1 MAWLNIKGLSK
12 IERDTFI
19 VSDINLVQESQQ
31 KIAIAGS
38 TGSGKTTL
46 LKMIAGLVQPSSGEI
61 FFKDK
66 KVLGPVEKLLPGHK
80 SIAYL
85 SQHFE
90 LRNNYYVYE
99 LLEMANKIEQSE
111 ADKIYRICKIEHL
124 LKRRTNE
131 LSGGEKQRIVLAKK
145 LTTAP
150 ELLLLDE
157 PFSNLD
163 TVHKNIIKQVIA
175 AIGEQLKITCMMISH
190 DPSDI
195 LAWADWIMIMQEGKL
210 IQQGS
215 SKEVYKKPINEYVAG
230 LLGEYNLI
238 DQSVTTG
245 FSNFE
250 NIIQNNKKLLL
261 RPEQISIAA
270 ATNIAQQDMVK
281 QVTFRGSDYMV
292 DVQVGN
298 QVIKVKTLS
307 DQFSVGNRVFLSVN
321 TIDAWYI

>member
-19 VSDINLVQESQQ
+19 VSDINLLQESQQ